1 MLNNLLMLKSSMK
14 VMQLSLTLV
23 IFIGVGTTGLI
34 STLTVSHLVDAWHTM
49 FQSREDCMYFFKTE
63 RLNTAGE
70 ADKICDKKIPHTY
83 VTIGIDNEDTTVLLE
98 NK

>member
-1 MLNNLLMLKSSMK
+1 
-14 VMQLSLTLV
+14 
-23 IFIGVGTTGLI
+23 
-34 STLTVSHLVDAWHTM
+34 M

-70 ADKICDKKIPHTY
+70 ADKICDKKIPHTN